1 MLIHSFCL
9 LFPGSVFLT
18 SIFCKNIACLALIEE
33 FICTILATNTVSPHQ
48 VQHKQIIDKTIICPS
63 STITAYTVTLFL
75 RKRVLPYQTNT
86 TTLNVYCLVLTYLMF
101 FIVLT
106 SLCLRT
112 VSYVLPLVIVI
123 ISTYFT
129 RYTHNL
135 KSNLIHTYN
144 HTYGF
149 NFHHTTNKHIIGV
162 TEGRDTVTSNTFPY
176 PHTAPKLIEDTTYLY
191 ICRSHY
197 PMFLNV
203 NRLRPPTLS
212 LLCFVC
218 LLFMH
223 SLFFC
228 SLVNIDTSNG

>member
-1 MLIHSFCL
+1 MSQ
-9 LFPGSVFLT
+9 
-18 SIFCKNIACLALIEE
+18 
-33 FICTILATNTVSPHQ
+33 HQ
-48 VQHKQIIDKTIICPS
+48 VQHKQIIYKTNICPL

-75 RKRVLPYQTNT
+75 RIRFYLPYQNNT
-86 TTLNVYCLVLTYLMF
+86 TTINAYCLVPTYPMFLT
-101 FIVLT
+101 VLT
-106 SLCLRT
+106 SLCLQT
-112 VSYVLPLVIVI
+112 VSYVLELLIAVVI
-123 ISTYFT
+123 ISTFFS

-135 KSNLIHTYN
+135 KSNLIHTYS
-144 HTYGF
+144 HTYSF
-149 NFHHTTNKHIIGV
+149 YIHHTTNRHIIGV
-162 TEGRDTVTSNTFPY
+162 AGGCDTVTSNTFPY
-176 PHTAPKLIEDTTYLY
+176 PHTTPKRIEDTTYLY
-191 ICRSHY
+191 FCRSHY